1 MVLDLIASKRTKQA
15 CATMKTFKTIEELLE
30 YVSDK
35 ENIETLENGEVTL
48 KDWIED
54 SKTLEKVKK
63 DHGQAT
69 NERKTLRGKNEEL
82 TKSVTEL
89 TEKLNSINNELA
101 GLKEVHNSGD
111 KDALQKLIKEKSE
124 LLTKNNAVEA
134 ENRDL
139 KALIPDLEKKVESYK
154 AASNRSRILE
164 AVKKAAV
171 ARKVPQN
178 IIDDPDFFEKVVVD
192 EFVVDDVGNIFTKG
206 DDQQSVDNYIV
217 AKQKD
222 RPHWMPTSQGGTGND
237 PMRPA
242 SGSGTVSDDIAAIA
256 ALFG

>member
-1 MVLDLIASKRTKQA
+1 MSERNKHTSY
-15 CATMKTFKTIEELLE
+15 MKTFKTIEELIE

-35 ENIETLENGEVTL
+35 ENIETLESGEVTL

-54 SKTLEKVKK
+54 SKSLEKFKK

-69 NERKTLRGKNEEL
+69 NDRKTLRGKNEEL
-82 TKSVTEL
+82 TKEVTEL
-89 TEKLNSINNELA
+89 KDKLQSVNNELT
-101 GLKEVHNSGD
+101 GLKEVHKGGD
-111 KDALQKLIKEKSE
+111 KDAVQTLIKEKSE
-124 LLTKNNAVEA
+124 LLTKNNALEA

-139 KALIPDLEKKVESYK
+139 KTLIPDLEKSVESYK

-178 IIDDPDFFEKVVVD
+178 IIDDPIFFEKVVVD
-192 EFVVDDVGNIFTKG
+192 EFSIDDMGNIFTKG
-206 DDQQSVDNYIV
+206 DDPQSVDNYIV
-217 AKQKD
+217 AMQKD
-222 RPHWMPTSQGGTGND
+222 RAHWMPTSQGGTGND
-237 PMRPA
+237 PMRPV